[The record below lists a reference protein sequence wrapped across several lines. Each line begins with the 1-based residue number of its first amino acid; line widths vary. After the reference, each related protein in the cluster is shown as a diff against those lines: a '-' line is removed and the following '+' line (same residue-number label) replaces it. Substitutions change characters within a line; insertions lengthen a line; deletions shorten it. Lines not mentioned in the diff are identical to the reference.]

1 MCRALAHL
9 AVETA
14 PAAPELVIDC
24 WDCARSGLDF
34 PMPRWPAKYWTARG
48 EIMGLDSAE
57 GRLAYFGWLKL
68 LNAYFPATGRAFYC
82 LAAADPFPL
91 QQAGSPALTI
101 FNWWWETLGFQLVH
115 SAAVGNEK
123 GGVLIAGH
131 GGAGKSTLAFST
143 FGTPLRFLS
152 DDYCL
157 LQGPPVEAVA
167 LFASG
172 KLTEQSLGLLD
183 HLRSR
188 AANVDAANRE
198 KALFYLQEQFP
209 GEFLTQVPLRAV
221 VLSHLSTEE
230 TSLEP
235 IGAGEVYRIIAQS
248 TLLQLAGTN
257 HLSMIRLHRLLKNLP
272 VFRLN
277 HGPDRA
283 ATHRLLAELCES

>member
-1 MCRALAHL
+1 MNASVSPASLDDLGVTREEAIAERERLYQLLERDAQTALDRCGRVERHFVLQGRPLTLRFAGNFLERAMCRALAHL

-24 WDCARSGLDF
+24 WDCARSGLEF

-143 FGTPLRFLS
+143 FGTPAPVSERR
-152 DDYCL
+152 L
-157 LQGPPVEAVA
+157 LPVARTA
-167 LFASG
+167 G
-172 KLTEQSLGLLD
+172 RG
-183 HLRSR
+183 SR
-188 AANVDAANRE
+188 AFCQRKTNGTIAGLAQPSA
-198 KALFYLQEQFP
+198 FP
-209 GEFLTQVPLRAV
+209 SGQ
-221 VLSHLSTEE
+221 
-230 TSLEP
+230 
-235 IGAGEVYRIIAQS
+235 
-248 TLLQLAGTN
+248 
-257 HLSMIRLHRLLKNLP
+257 
-272 VFRLN
+272 
-277 HGPDRA
+277 
-283 ATHRLLAELCES
+283 C